1 MFNPANPDYAS
12 SNPALTTAIR
22 RRRFQPNNAPQ
33 GFGQPNG
40 SGFADTTADPNPEAP
55 ESVVRPPQPGPQNT
69 GINGGAAPG
78 GLTGGGP
85 TPPPAPPPPKPTAPP
100 PGAGSG
106 KLMPTL
112 TADMNPEQTHQAVQ
126 DYYAQRG
133 VTPLGARGATPGSVD
148 YWTQKAPELIA
159 RGKELD
165 PSSDGTAYLN
175 KFLSNAEEFT
185 GSPEATAAAM
195 GWGPQGGGAAPN
207 PHAGMNTF
215 NNPTLKRSIL
225 PGATSDPGFFTNQSA
240 LSRIQALM
248 GQLPK
253 IGGAR

>member
-1 MFNPANPDYAS
+1 MYNPTNPDYVS

-40 SGFADTTADPNPEAP
+40 SGFADTSNDPNPESP
-55 ESVVRPPQPGPQNT
+55 ESMVRPPQASPQNT
-69 GINGGAAPG
+69 GINGGATPSGGIGGSAP
-78 GLTGGGP
+78 TPTPTPQAPAPAAPKGP
-85 TPPPAPPPPKPTAPP
+85 TPA
-100 PGAGSG
+100 
-106 KLMPTL
+106 PTL
-112 TADMNPEQTHQAVQ
+112 TAGMTPDQVRQSVQ
-126 DYYAQRG
+126 GYYDQRG
-133 VTPLGARGATPGSVD
+133 VQALGARGNTPGSVD
-148 YWTQKAPELIA
+148 YWTSKYDELLK
-159 RGKELD
+159 RGKELNPAGD
-165 PSSDGTAYLN
+165 GSDYLN

-195 GWGPQGGGAAPN
+195 GWAPQGGGAAPN
-207 PHAGMNTF
+207 SHAGMNTF
-215 NNPTLKRSIL
+215 NNQTLQRSIL

>member
-1 MFNPANPDYAS
+1 MFDPATPNGTS
-12 SNPALTTAIR
+12 FNSALTTAIK

-40 SGFADTTADPNPEAP
+40 SGFANTAADPNPEAP
-55 ESVVRPPQPGPQNT
+55 ESLVRPPQSGPQNT

-78 GLTGGGP
+78 GLTP
-85 TPPPAPPPPKPTAPP
+85 PPPAPKPTTPPPA
-100 PGAGSG
+100 AGTG

-112 TADMNPEQTHQAVQ
+112 TADMTPEQTHQAVQ

-185 GSPEATAAAM
+185 GSPEATASAM
-195 GWGPQGGGAAPN
+195 GWGPQGGGAAAN

-215 NNPTLKRSIL
+215 NNPTLTRSIL